1 MAQRAMP
8 ISISAKALAIGAAL
22 ALTST
27 SLLAQV
33 QQEEPDAED
42 VARTPLS
49 DLNIDSK
56 DIPEVLVVAAQD
68 PYAIDGL
75 ASCNA
80 IVARIAELD
89 QVLGGDYD
97 VVGKADTSISEGKV
111 AQGVVGSF
119 IPFRGLVREVSGA
132 AGDERKLRA
141 AATAGMVRRGF
152 LKGLGLQRGCQYPAR
167 PRPEPSSE

>member
-1 MAQRAMP
+1 MS
-8 ISISAKALAIGAAL
+8 ISISAKAFAASTLLAL
-22 ALTST
+22 AHTPSM
-27 SLLAQV
+27 AQV
-33 QQEEPDAED
+33 QQDEPDVED

-56 DIPEVLVVAAQD
+56 DIPPVLIAAAGD
-68 PYAIDGL
+68 PYAFDGL
-75 ASCNA
+75 ASCND

-89 QVLGGDYD
+89 QVLGSDYD
-97 VVGKADTSISEGKV
+97 LVGEADTGISEGKI
-111 AQGVVGSF
+111 AQGVVGSI

-152 LKGLGLQRGCQYPAR
+152 LKGIGLQRGCDYPAR
-167 PRPEPSSE
+167 PRPVPAGD